1 MIYTIT
7 FNPSLDYV
15 LKVPELSIGKINRSE
30 NEKIYI
36 GGKGINVSRVLNTL
50 GMKSIPLG
58 FIAGFTGKELK
69 SKLIDSGIEPEF
81 IEVREGNTRINIKIK
96 GQMETAINANGPNI
110 NDYSIAL
117 LLKQIDDLDSNDIV
131 VLAGYVPS
139 TIDSSIYALICKK
152 LYDKNIPFVVDT
164 SGKHLIDSLKYNP
177 FLIKPNKEELEEC
190 LGIKVLSI
198 DDLRKGIKRLQ
209 ELGALNVLVSLGED
223 GAMLIDDE
231 GNEYELEV
239 LSTLEYNGNTYLAVI
254 PAAQSADQLELE
266 VSVLKSTEEN
276 GEAILSVIEDEA
288 EMEAVYDLIMDS
300 LYEEDEEE

>member
-69 SKLIDSGIEPEF
+69 NKLIEYGIEPEF
-81 IEVREGNTRINIKIK
+81 IETKEGNTRINIKIK
-96 GQMETAINANGPNI
+96 GEVETAINANGPNI

-131 VLAGYVPS
+131 ILSGYVPNS
-139 TIDSSIYALICKK
+139 IDSSIYALICKK
-152 LYDKNIPFVVDT
+152 LYDKNIPFIVDT
-164 SGKHLIDSLKYNP
+164 SGKYLTSSLKYNP

-190 LGIKVLSI
+190 LGIKVESI
-198 DDLRKGIKRLQ
+198 DDLRKGIKKLQ

-223 GAMLIDDE
+223 GAIFIDDQ
-231 GNEYELEV
+231 GNEYELNAPSINV
-239 LSTLEYNGNTYLAVI
+239 VNTVGAGDSMLAGFMYGFLKNRDYKEALIYGV
-254 PAAQSADQLELE
+254 ACGTATAQCDDLATIDKIELM
-266 VSVLKSTEEN
+266 LDKLN
-276 GEAILSVIEDEA
+276 N
-288 EMEAVYDLIMDS
+288 
-300 LYEEDEEE
+300 

>member
-15 LKVPELSIGKINRSE
+15 LKVPELSLGKINRSE

-69 SKLIDSGIEPEF
+69 NKLIDSGIEPEF

-96 GQMETAINANGPNI
+96 GQVETAINANGPNI

-131 VLAGYVPS
+131 ILAGYVPS

-152 LYDKNIPFVVDT
+152 LYDKNVPFVVDT

-190 LGIKVLSI
+190 LGIKVESI
-198 DDLRKGIKRLQ
+198 DDLRNGIKRLQ
-209 ELGALNVLVSLGED
+209 ELGALNVLVSFGED
-223 GAMLIDDE
+223 GAMLIDDQ
-231 GNEYELEV
+231 GNEYGLAAPSINVVNTVGAGDSMLAGFMYGFLKNRDYKEALIYGVACGTATVQCDDLATIDKIELM
-239 LSTLEYNGNTYLAVI
+239 LDKLNN
-254 PAAQSADQLELE
+254 
-266 VSVLKSTEEN
+266 
-276 GEAILSVIEDEA
+276 
-288 EMEAVYDLIMDS
+288 
-300 LYEEDEEE
+300 

>member
-15 LKVPELSIGKINRSE
+15 LKVPELSLGKINRSE

-96 GQMETAINANGPNI
+96 GEVETAINANGPNI

-131 VLAGYVPS
+131 ILAGYVPS

-152 LYDKNIPFVVDT
+152 LYDKNIPFIVDT

-190 LGIKVLSI
+190 LGIKVESI
-198 DDLRKGIKRLQ
+198 DDLRNGMKRLQ

-223 GAMLIDDE
+223 GAMLIDDQ
-231 GNEYELEV
+231 GNEYGLAAPSINVVNTVGAGDSMLAGFMYGFLKNRDYKEALIYGVACGTATAQCDDLATIDKIELM
-239 LSTLEYNGNTYLAVI
+239 LDKINN
-254 PAAQSADQLELE
+254 
-266 VSVLKSTEEN
+266 
-276 GEAILSVIEDEA
+276 
-288 EMEAVYDLIMDS
+288 
-300 LYEEDEEE
+300 

>member
-15 LKVPELSIGKINRSE
+15 LKVPELSLGKINRSE
-30 NEKIYI
+30 NEKIHI

-96 GQMETAINANGPNI
+96 GEVETAINANGPNI

-131 VLAGYVPS
+131 ILAGYVPS

-152 LYDKNIPFVVDT
+152 LYDKNIPFIVDT

-190 LGIKVLSI
+190 LGVKVESI
-198 DDLRKGIKRLQ
+198 DDLRNGMKRLQ

-223 GAMLIDDE
+223 GAMLIDDQ
-231 GNEYELEV
+231 GNEYGLAAPSINVVNTVGAGDSMLAGFMYGFLKNRDYKEALIYGVACGTATAQCDDLATIDKIELM
-239 LSTLEYNGNTYLAVI
+239 LDKINN
-254 PAAQSADQLELE
+254 
-266 VSVLKSTEEN
+266 
-276 GEAILSVIEDEA
+276 
-288 EMEAVYDLIMDS
+288 
-300 LYEEDEEE
+300 

>member
-15 LKVPELSIGKINRSE
+15 LKVPELSLGKINRSE

-96 GQMETAINANGPNI
+96 GQVETAINANGPNI

-131 VLAGYVPS
+131 ILAGYVPS

-152 LYDKNIPFVVDT
+152 LYDKNVPFIVDT

-190 LGIKVLSI
+190 LGIKVESI
-198 DDLRKGIKRLQ
+198 DDLRNGMKRLQ

-223 GAMLIDDE
+223 GAMLIDDQ
-231 GNEYELEV
+231 GNEYVLAAPSINVVNTVGAGDSMLAGFMYGFLKNRDYKEALIYGVACGTATAQCDDLATIDKIELM
-239 LSTLEYNGNTYLAVI
+239 LDKINN
-254 PAAQSADQLELE
+254 
-266 VSVLKSTEEN
+266 
-276 GEAILSVIEDEA
+276 
-288 EMEAVYDLIMDS
+288 
-300 LYEEDEEE
+300 